1 MIQQTI
7 NIAGIMEDSIVDG
20 PGLRT
25 AIFAQG
31 CPRRCEGCHNPESWA
46 FGTGTDMTVQDLFWR
61 VKKNPLVRGV
71 TFSGG
76 EPFSQAE
83 PFTELA
89 KLLKANGYEVASYT
103 GYTFEELLEN
113 GTPAQKQLLAAL
125 DILVDGEFVLA
136 QQRKPAHPGRTPE
149 PCPRQ
154 SRMVYGGAL
163 GGRTAVITR
172 ALRPRG
178 TTETLAAPISCGRGS
193 ACRKRAILCA
203 KCAKLPFCAPE
214 RSAEGNRKASAQHK
228 ASGVSQRLTALPAA
242 SAALRVK
249 ILFAIIGTFI
259 TRPVKE

>member
-1 MIQQTI
+1 MVTRLPARQATPLK
-7 NIAGIMEDSIVDG
+7 NSWKTERRPRSSCW
-20 PGLRT
+20 PRWT
-25 AIFAQG
+25 FWWTENSFWHSAIWTCGFAAAKTSASWTY
-31 CPRRCEGCHNPESWA
+31 PRALPR
-46 FGTGTDMTVQDLFWR
+46 
-61 VKKNPLVRGV
+61 
-71 TFSGG
+71 
-76 EPFSQAE
+76 AE
-83 PFTELA
+83 PYGVRRRA
-89 KLLKANGYEVASYT
+89 GW
-103 GYTFEELLEN
+103 EN
-113 GTPAQKQLLAAL
+113 GRHK
-125 DILVDGEFVLA
+125 
-136 QQRKPAHPGRTPE
+136 
-149 PCPRQ
+149 
-154 SRMVYGGAL
+154 
-163 GGRTAVITR
+163 R

>member
-136 QQRKPAHPGRTPE
+136 QRN
-149 PCPRQ
+149 
-154 SRMVYGGAL
+154 L
-163 GGRTAVITR
+163 D
-172 ALRPRG
+172 LRF
-178 TTETLAAPISCGRGS
+178 RGS
-193 ACRKRAILCA
+193 ENQRILDVPKAEPYGVRRRAGWENGSHNACTASPRHNRNPSRAHLMRARLCLSKKGNFVCEVRKIALLCA
-203 KCAKLPFCAPE
+203 GKE
-214 RSAEGNRKASAQHK
+214 R
-228 ASGVSQRLTALPAA
+228 
-242 SAALRVK
+242 
-249 ILFAIIGTFI
+249 
-259 TRPVKE
+259 

>member
-1 MIQQTI
+1 MCT
-7 NIAGIMEDSIVDG
+7 AGPAHSYFC
-20 PGLRT
+20 
-25 AIFAQG
+25 AG
-31 CPRRCEGCHNPESWA
+31 CPAPVRGLPQPGKLA

-125 DILVDGEFVLA
+125 EHTFWWTENSFWHSAIWTSASGSEISASWTNPRALPRAEPVRCTAARWWG
-136 QQRKPAHPGRTPE
+136 KNGRHK
-149 PCPRQ
+149 
-154 SRMVYGGAL
+154 
-163 GGRTAVITR
+163 R

-178 TTETLAAPISCGRGS
+178 TTETCSRAHLMRARLCSSKKGNFVCEVRKIALLCAGRG
-193 ACRKRAILCA
+193 R
-203 KCAKLPFCAPE
+203 
-214 RSAEGNRKASAQHK
+214 
-228 ASGVSQRLTALPAA
+228 
-242 SAALRVK
+242 
-249 ILFAIIGTFI
+249 
-259 TRPVKE
+259 

>member
-113 GTPAQKQLLAAL
+113 GTPA
-125 DILVDGEFVLA
+125 D
-136 QQRKPAHPGRTPE
+136 RKSTRLNSSHGYR
-149 PCPRQ
+149 
-154 SRMVYGGAL
+154 SRM
-163 GGRTAVITR
+163 
-172 ALRPRG
+172 P
-178 TTETLAAPISCGRGS
+178 SS
-193 ACRKRAILCA
+193 A
-203 KCAKLPFCAPE
+203 
-214 RSAEGNRKASAQHK
+214 
-228 ASGVSQRLTALPAA
+228 
-242 SAALRVK
+242 
-249 ILFAIIGTFI
+249 
-259 TRPVKE
+259 

>member
-1 MIQQTI
+1 MFHWFLLPRVRLRYALPWRSWKLQL
-7 NIAGIMEDSIVDG
+7 G
-20 PGLRT
+20 PMLKLSLT
-25 AIFAQG
+25 
-31 CPRRCEGCHNPESWA
+31 
-46 FGTGTDMTVQDLFWR
+46 TGQR
-61 VKKNPLVRGV
+61 
-71 TFSGG
+71 
-76 EPFSQAE
+76 
-83 PFTELA
+83 
-89 KLLKANGYEVASYT
+89 
-103 GYTFEELLEN
+103 
-113 GTPAQKQLLAAL
+113 
-125 DILVDGEFVLA
+125 
-136 QQRKPAHPGRTPE
+136 QRKSAHPGRTPE

-228 ASGVSQRLTALPAA
+228 ASGVSQRLTALPTA

>member
-113 GTPAQKQLLAAL
+113 GTPASSCWPRWTFWWTENSFWHSAIWTCGFAA
-125 DILVDGEFVLA
+125 A
-136 QQRKPAHPGRTPE
+136 KTSASWTYP
-149 PCPRQ
+149 
-154 SRMVYGGAL
+154 
-163 GGRTAVITR
+163 R
-172 ALRPRG
+172 ALPKAEPYGVRRRAGWENGSHNACTASPRHNRNPSRAHLMRARLCLSKKG
-178 TTETLAAPISCGRGS
+178 NFVCEV
-193 ACRKRAILCA
+193 RKIALLCA
-203 KCAKLPFCAPE
+203 GKE
-214 RSAEGNRKASAQHK
+214 R
-228 ASGVSQRLTALPAA
+228 
-242 SAALRVK
+242 
-249 ILFAIIGTFI
+249 
-259 TRPVKE
+259 

>member
-89 KLLKANGYEVASYT
+89 KLLNDGLIYNDILEKTGASSATISRVNRSLNY
-103 GYTFEELLEN
+103 GMGAYRIIFDRMKEEE
-113 GTPAQKQLLAAL
+113 QKQQK
-125 DILVDGEFVLA
+125 E
-136 QQRKPAHPGRTPE
+136 QQA
-149 PCPRQ
+149 
-154 SRMVYGGAL
+154 
-163 GGRTAVITR
+163 
-172 ALRPRG
+172 
-178 TTETLAAPISCGRGS
+178 
-193 ACRKRAILCA
+193 
-203 KCAKLPFCAPE
+203 
-214 RSAEGNRKASAQHK
+214 
-228 ASGVSQRLTALPAA
+228 
-242 SAALRVK
+242 
-249 ILFAIIGTFI
+249 
-259 TRPVKE
+259 